1 MLAVTIPDLFATMF
15 AHPFAARVTHVATPA
30 RRRRGVLL
38 PLVLQPD
45 CGLRHPLPVG
55 FGVELEVEL
64 VPADD
69 NPGALI
75 KHRRLAEP
83 PDLLDFLDGDVVV
96 PVLDHP
102 GGDPL

>member
-1 MLAVTIPDLFATMF
+1 MLQ
-15 AHPFAARVTHVATPA
+15 
-30 RRRRGVLL
+30 L
-38 PLVLQPD
+38 PPEGADVILQPD
-45 CGLRHPLPVG
+45 RELCHPLPVAL
-55 FGVELEVEL
+55 GVELEVEL

-83 PDLLDFLDGDVVV
+83 PDLLDFLDRDVVV